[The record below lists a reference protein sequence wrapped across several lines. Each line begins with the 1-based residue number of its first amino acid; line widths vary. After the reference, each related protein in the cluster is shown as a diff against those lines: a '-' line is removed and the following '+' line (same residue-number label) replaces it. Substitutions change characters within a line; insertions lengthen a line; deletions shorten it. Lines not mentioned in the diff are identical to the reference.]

1 MKKTINILIAILSM
15 MEIANAQSGWSSTE
29 FEADELKGQPAYT
42 ALSYTDNQGNR
53 LTMWSNEDNY
63 FRITSCSHIFNY
75 TVSGSLKE
83 VGATV
88 GFYDTSDNLIEKNQ
102 MTFWPNDDN
111 PRIAHNSIFLS
122 RNKKKGKK
130 VIQYLRNEEG
140 YIRIIAPLYRSISGF
155 DLKVPC
161 LKSEPQKTERDL
173 SMIFKDGLDQLQRL
187 KIYGIKDSSSMLS
200 YLAYIKLWGENNS
213 YKYGV
218 SVNDTASNE
227 SAVLMHVEKR
237 IYPNL
242 VSAKTL
248 NIPVYL
254 LYDIEVS
261 IDTLPFNGNIHVKK
275 VRVRWE
281 YPNDYSETHSAKL
294 LELPVQQLK
303 ELPEEFRAFNNSLK
317 ASSTGTDEKNT
328 FFLND
333 AWLNVVQEAEDNQT
347 PQAKIY
353 LDLYTAVLLSTSWL
367 ITDFPKIEKK

>member
-88 GFYDTSDNLIEKNQ
+88 GFYDTSDNLIEKIQ

-173 SMIFKDGLDQLQRL
+173 SVIFRKGLDQLQQIKVIGIRDSASMSSYLTYIKQWGKDNSL
-187 KIYGIKDSSSMLS
+187 KYGITVD
-200 YLAYIKLWGENNS
+200 
-213 YKYGV
+213 
-218 SVNDTASNE
+218 DTAS
-227 SAVLMHVEKR
+227 SDSVVLMHVEKR

-242 VSAKTL
+242 VSAKNL
-248 NIPVYL
+248 DIPIYL
-254 LYDIEVS
+254 LYDIEVA
-261 IDTLPFNGNIHVKK
+261 IDSLPFNGNIHVNDI
-275 VRVRWE
+275 RIQWE
-281 YPNDYSETHSAKL
+281 YEHNYAQTHAAQL
-294 LELPVQQLK
+294 LNLPSQQLK
-303 ELPEEFRAFNNSLK
+303 DLPEEVRALTNSILASGIGAKEKSAFR
-317 ASSTGTDEKNT
+317 
-328 FFLND
+328 LNE
-333 AWLNVVQEAEDNQT
+333 AWLKIVQEAEDNQL

-353 LDLYTAVLLSTSWL
+353 LELFIATTLNTTWIV
-367 ITDFPKIEKK
+367 TDFPHFTK